1 MTRHGGYGTADRLV
15 EFVRSLR
22 EHGIAVGTGE
32 TVDAAAAAE
41 VVGFDD
47 RDRLREA
54 LAASVLRGAGQRPVF
69 DGVFDVYFPA
79 AHGTSVSGT
88 DDAGEPET
96 PLQLRDALLDALVS
110 GDDAR
115 VRALAAAGVDLF
127 GGYGGAGRGQGGQ
140 GGHGE
145 QGAQGGGGVAGIQ
158 GSGEASGSGS
168 GAGMAAR
175 LSGWSAYQ
183 TIGQVRP
190 QALRARLR
198 EAIRASRAEGLGD
211 DAAEALAAREADA
224 GIAAFTEHVRA
235 EARRRTAEL
244 RGRERI
250 ARHAVAPQT
259 ELVAFTNATAEQFAE
274 MRRAVQPLSR
284 KLATRLAAR
293 RRRAARGRIDLRRTL
308 RRSLSTGGVPMRPV
322 MRRRR
327 PGRPELVL
335 LCDMSGSVAGF
346 AQFTLLLT
354 QALSDQFSKVRSFAF
369 VGVTD
374 EITHLVRA
382 GRDEPEHLAERILT
396 EATLTRMG
404 MSSDYDGALRTF
416 VDGWADALGPRTS
429 VLILGDGRTNGAP
442 PNLPA
447 LREIAERAG
456 HVHWLNPEPM
466 SAWGA
471 GDSEAHRYAR
481 EVPMYECRTIRQL
494 SHLVTRL
501 LPG

>member
-1 MTRHGGYGTADRLV
+1 MTAHAVAGRLV
-15 EFVRSLR
+15 EFAHALR

-41 VVGFDD
+41 AVGLAD
-47 RDRLREA
+47 RERLREA
-54 LAASVLRGAGQRPVF
+54 LAASVLRGAAQRPVF
-69 DGVFDVYFPA
+69 DGVFDLYFPT
-79 AHGTSVSGT
+79 AHGTSETTV
-88 DDAGEPET
+88 DEPAT
-96 PLQLRDALLDALVS
+96 PAQLRDQLLDALVA

-115 VRALAAAGVDLF
+115 VRALAATGIDLF
-127 GGYGGAGRGQGGQ
+127 GGYGAASGGQGGQ
-140 GGHGE
+140 GT
-145 QGAQGGGGVAGIQ
+145 QGTT
-158 GSGEASGSGS
+158 GEAGGNGGS
-168 GAGMAAR
+168 AAR

-183 TIGQVRP
+183 TLSEVRP

-198 EAIRASRAEGLGD
+198 DAIREARTDGLDGEPAD
-211 DAAEALAAREADA
+211 ALADREAAA
-224 GIAAFTEHVRA
+224 GIAAFTDHVRA

-244 RGRERI
+244 RGRDRI

-259 ELVAFTNATAEQFAE
+259 DLVSFTSATAEQFAE

-293 RRRAARGRIDLRRTL
+293 RRRATRGRIDLRRTV
-308 RRSLSTGGVPMRPV
+308 RRSLATGGVPMRPV

-369 VGVTD
+369 VSRTD
-374 EITHLVRA
+374 EITELVRA
-382 GRDEPEHLAERILT
+382 GRDEPENLADRIVAEADLT
-396 EATLTRMG
+396 QVG
-404 MSSDYDGALRTF
+404 MSSDYDGALQTF
-416 VDGWADALGPRTS
+416 ADGWGDVLGPRTS

-447 LREIAERAG
+447 LRAMAERAR
-456 HVHWLNPEPM
+456 HVYWLNPERE
-466 SAWGA
+466 SSWGT

-481 EVPMYECRTIRQL
+481 EVPMFECRTIRQL
-494 SHLVTRL
+494 SRLVTRL
-501 LPG
+501 LPD

>member
-1 MTRHGGYGTADRLV
+1 MTAHAVADRLV
-15 EFVRSLR
+15 GFVQALR
-22 EHGIAVGTGE
+22 EHGVGVGTGE

-41 VVGFDD
+41 VVGFAD
-47 RDRLREA
+47 RERLREA
-54 LAASVLRGAGQRPVF
+54 LAASVLRGAAQRPVF
-69 DGVFDVYFPA
+69 DGVFDLYFPA
-79 AHGTSVSGT
+79 AHGISEVAAAES
-88 DDAGEPET
+88 AT
-96 PLQLRDALLDALVS
+96 PAQLRDQLLDALVA

-115 VRALAAAGVDLF
+115 VRALAATGIDLF
-127 GGYGGAGRGQGGQ
+127 GAYGAAASRQGRQGEGEGRQ
-140 GGHGE
+140 RE
-145 QGAQGGGGVAGIQ
+145 QGATGAAG
-158 GSGEASGSGS
+158 GSGS
-168 GAGMAAR
+168 PAAR

-183 TIGQVRP
+183 ALSEVRP

-198 EAIRASRAEGLGD
+198 DAIRATRAEGLDGESAD
-211 DAAEALAAREADA
+211 ALADREAAA
-224 GIAAFTEHVRA
+224 GIAAFTDQVRA

-244 RGRERI
+244 RGRDRI

-259 ELVAFTNATAEQFAE
+259 ELVSFTSASAEQFAA

-284 KLATRLAAR
+284 RLATRLAAR
-293 RRRAARGRIDLRRTL
+293 RRRAARGRIDLRRTV

-327 PGRPELVL
+327 PGRPELVV

-369 VGVTD
+369 VGLTD

-382 GRDEPEHLAERILT
+382 GRDEPEHLAERIVG
-396 EATLTRMG
+396 EARLTRVG

-416 VDGWADALGPRTS
+416 ADGWADVLGPRTS

-442 PNLPA
+442 ANLPA
-447 LREIAERAG
+447 VRTIADRAR
-456 HVHWLNPEPM
+456 HVYWLNPEPM
-466 SAWGA
+466 SSWGT

-481 EVPMYECRTIRQL
+481 EVPMYECRNIRQL
-494 SHLVTRL
+494 SSLVTRL
-501 LPG
+501 LPD

>member
-1 MTRHGGYGTADRLV
+1 MTANAVADRLV
-15 EFVRSLR
+15 EFVHALR

-41 VVGFDD
+41 AVGLAD
-47 RDRLREA
+47 RERLREA
-54 LAASVLRGAGQRPVF
+54 LAASVLRGAAQRPVF
-69 DGVFDVYFPA
+69 DGVFDLYFPA
-79 AHGTSVSGT
+79 AHGTSEATADDPGT
-88 DDAGEPET
+88 PA
-96 PLQLRDALLDALVS
+96 QLRDRLLDALVS

-115 VRALAAAGVDLF
+115 VRALAAAGIDLF
-127 GGYGGAGRGQGGQ
+127 GGYGAAAHGQGGQ
-140 GGHGE
+140 GGEGG
-145 QGAQGGGGVAGIQ
+145 QGAQGAAGTT
-158 GSGEASGSGS
+158 SGNGRS
-168 GAGMAAR
+168 AAR

-183 TIGQVRP
+183 TLSEVRP

-198 EAIRASRAEGLGD
+198 DAIREARADGLDGASAD
-211 DAAEALAAREADA
+211 ALADREAAA
-224 GIAAFTEHVRA
+224 GIESFTGHVRA

-244 RGRERI
+244 RGRDRI

-259 ELVAFTNATAEQFAE
+259 DLVSFTSATAEQFAD
-274 MRRAVQPLSR
+274 MRRAVTPLSR

-293 RRRAARGRIDLRRTL
+293 RRRAARGRVDLRRTV
-308 RRSLSTGGVPMRPV
+308 RRSLATGGVPMRPV

-369 VGVTD
+369 VSCTD
-374 EITHLVRA
+374 EITELVRA
-382 GRDEPEHLAERILT
+382 GRDEPENLAGRIVAEAHLT
-396 EATLTRMG
+396 QVG
-404 MSSDYDGALRTF
+404 MSSDYDGALQTF
-416 VDGWADALGPRTS
+416 TDGWADVLGPRTS

-447 LREIAERAG
+447 LRAIAERAR
-456 HVHWLNPEPM
+456 HVYWLNPERAE
-466 SAWGA
+466 SWGT

-481 EVPMYECRTIRQL
+481 EVPMFECRTIRQL

-501 LPG
+501 LPD